1 MKRVKLWGAKLL
13 LVAILLPISSD
24 IYACTRVVYKG
35 PNNTII
41 TARSMDWKDDIM
53 PNLWVFPRGI
63 ERNGEV
69 GKTSA
74 KWKSKYGSVIVSAFD
89 AATADGMNEKG
100 LVSNILWLEESQY
113 PNFNPN
119 GKEKA
124 MSIALW
130 AQYMLDNYAT
140 VKEAVNDFTKNPI
153 VMVTDKTPGRTTLAT
168 VHLSIS
174 DAIGDNAIL
183 EYIDRKLNVYHDP
196 SYTVLTNSPTYEKQL
211 AIRDYWAA
219 LPGNQVLPGT
229 GRSQDR
235 FTRASYYAT
244 AVEQTDD
251 IMVAT
256 GAAFSIIRNCSVPY
270 GVHIENQPNLSSTK
284 WRAVADQKNLIYYYE
299 DPITLSPL
307 WLDLK
312 QIDFSE
318 KTTVRKLDVSKRQ
331 QYFGLANTKLT
342 KSEPFKFLGL

>member
-1 MKRVKLWGAKLL
+1 MKRIKLWGAKLAL
-13 LVAILLPISSD
+13 AMMLFPISSD

-35 PNNTII
+35 PKNTII

-53 PNLWVFPRGI
+53 PNIWVFPRGM
-63 ERNGEV
+63 ERTGEV
-69 GKTSA
+69 GPTSA
-74 KWKSKYGSVIVSAFD
+74 KWKAKYGSVIVSAFD
-89 AATADGMNEKG
+89 LATTDGMNEKG

-130 AQYMLDNYAT
+130 AQYVLDNYAT
-140 VKEAVNDFTKNPI
+140 VNEAVTDLMKNPI
-153 VMVTDKTPGRTTLAT
+153 VMVTANTPGRTTLAT

-174 DAIGDNAIL
+174 DATGDNAIF
-183 EYIDRKLNVYHDP
+183 EYTDGKLNVYHDP
-196 SYTVLTNSPTYEKQL
+196 SYTVLTNSPTFEKQL

-244 AVEQTDD
+244 AVDQSDD
-251 IMVAT
+251 PKVAV
-256 GAAFSIIRNCSVPY
+256 GAAFSVIRNCSVPY
-270 GVHIENQPNLSSTK
+270 GVHIADQPNLSSTK
-284 WRAVADQKNLIYYYE
+284 WRSVADQKNLVYYYE
-299 DPITLSPL
+299 DPLSLTPL

-312 QIDFSE
+312 KIDFGE
-318 KTTVRKLDVSKRQ
+318 KSSVRKIDVSKSQ
-331 QYFGLANTKLT
+331 QYMGLANDKLT
-342 KSEPFKFLGL
+342 KAVPFKFLGV

>member
-1 MKRVKLWGAKLL
+1 MKRIKLWSAKLL
-13 LVAILLPISSD
+13 LAAMLLPISSD

-41 TARSMDWKDDIM
+41 TARSMDWKDDIV
-53 PNLWVFPRGI
+53 PNIWVFPRGM

-153 VMVTDKTPGRTTLAT
+153 VMVTDNTPGRTTLAT

-174 DAIGDNAIL
+174 DASGDNAIF
-183 EYIDRKLNVYHDP
+183 EYIDGKLNVYHDP

-235 FTRASYYAT
+235 FTRASYYSK

-256 GAAFSIIRNCSVPY
+256 GAAFSIIRNSSVPY

-318 KTTVRKLDVSKRQ
+318 KTTVRKLDVAKRQ
-331 QYFGLANTKLT
+331 QYFGLANAKLT